1 MASCSNLDPG
11 RKVAQA
17 GMPSLGHFRSCDFDN
32 VYEPA
37 EDTYLFL
44 DALQDELCTDENS
57 SGFLARHPP
66 RVVLELGPGS
76 GVISTFLLQKW
87 KSHFGLAIDIN
98 RHAAC
103 STTRTAAE
111 NGVGDRFDCIQG
123 DLLTSL
129 RKTGC
134 ANDEKQQ
141 LVDVYVFN
149 PPYVPS
155 PASELEEKDSISLA
169 WAGGELGREVIDRFL
184 EQIAPRLVGSAAVL
198 YLLLE
203 ERNDLVDTNKFAE
216 RLGLSGV
223 CLLKKKVPGEKLSIW
238 RFADKDSTL
247 RWSF

>member
-1 MASCSNLDPG
+1 MASSSNLDPE

-17 GMPSLGHFRSCDFDN
+17 GVPSLCHFRSCDFDN

-37 EDTYLFL
+37 EDTFLFL
-44 DALQDELCTDENS
+44 DALQDELSTEENS

-66 RVVLELGPGS
+66 RLVLELGPGS
-76 GVISTFLLQKW
+76 GVLSTFLLQKCR
-87 KSHFGLAIDIN
+87 SHFGLAIDIN

-103 STTRTAAE
+103 STTRTAVE
-111 NGVGDRFDCIQG
+111 NSVGERFDCIQG

-129 RKTGC
+129 RSLE
-134 ANDEKQQ
+134 DENEGKQ
-141 LVDVYVFN
+141 LVDVYLFN

-169 WAGGELGREVIDRFL
+169 WAGGDRGREVIDRFL
-184 EQIAPRLVGSAAVL
+184 IQIAPRLVGSAAVL

-203 ERNDLVDTNKFAE
+203 ERNDLADTNKFAE
-216 RLGLSGV
+216 DLGLAGV

-247 RWSF
+247 R